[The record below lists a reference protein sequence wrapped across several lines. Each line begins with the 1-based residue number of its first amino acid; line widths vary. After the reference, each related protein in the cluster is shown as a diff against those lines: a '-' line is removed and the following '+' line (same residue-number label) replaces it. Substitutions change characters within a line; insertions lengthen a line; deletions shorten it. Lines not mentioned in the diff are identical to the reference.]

1 MLHRMALRVLPS
13 LSLAVTEDAVRKQK
27 RLVMFV
33 PGLVAFGVY
42 RLAKH
47 AVPLTEPLVLL
58 AVSSLVAM
66 VTALLAYRV
75 GRSASWT
82 VIGREDG
89 IRLLA
94 WLVGWIGAVYGIQLS
109 LLVLALL
116 WVVGYSYLQ
125 HPDGP
130 AMMAIII
137 SCTSVAR
144 DAFEI
149 GHVRKLA
156 VQGRPFLTFPDGAAL
171 RTLVQGRLSQLG
183 PWGLV
188 GLGVGG
194 VMGLSG
200 HVIADGQMAALAQL
214 LGVTVFGGALTL
226 CAYFGGLRPSVA
238 WVETLKRTAPTEL
251 LKYWWWP
258 GMAFASTYYL
268 VVMGLVLFVGRQPG
282 IATEQAVAGG
292 ALVTAI
298 MTLYGYY
305 LGHRRQVED
314 EQAPQLS
321 SGMLR
326 CPFVMGILGKSSTV
340 SGSISGLAG
349 DMALGKTGSK
359 R

>member
-13 LSLAVTEDAVRKQK
+13 LTLAVTEDAVRRQK
-27 RLVMFV
+27 RMVMFV

-47 AVPLTEPLVLL
+47 LVPITEPLVLL
-58 AVSSLVAM
+58 VVSSVVAM

-75 GRSASWT
+75 GRAAPWSSI
-82 VIGREDG
+82 VRHDG
-89 IRLLA
+89 LRLLG
-94 WLVGWIGAVYGIQLS
+94 WLVGWIGGVYGIQLS
-109 LLVLALL
+109 LLVLTLL
-116 WVVGYSYLQ
+116 WMMHYSYLQ

-149 GHVRKLA
+149 GHVRKLS
-156 VQGRPFLTFPDGAAL
+156 VSGRPFLTFPNGEQL
-171 RTLVQGRLSQLG
+171 RLVVQRRAWQLG
-183 PWGLV
+183 PWAVAGMGIGAIASLSGAAIEDAHNAALLQLLSVTLLV
-188 GLGVGG
+188 G
-194 VMGLSG
+194 GL
-200 HVIADGQMAALAQL
+200 A
-214 LGVTVFGGALTL
+214 L
-226 CAYFGGLRPSVA
+226 CAYLGGLNPSSS
-238 WVETLKRTAPTEL
+238 WIQTLRQTTPAEL

-268 VVMGLVLFVGRQPG
+268 VAIGLLVFVVRQPA
-282 IATEQAVAGG
+282 ITASSAAVMG
-292 ALVTAI
+292 ALVAAL
-298 MTLYGYY
+298 MAVYGYY
-305 LGHRRQVED
+305 LGYRRYVEN

-326 CPFVMGILGKSSTV
+326 CPFVMGILGKQVSSPKGV
-340 SGSISGLAG
+340 GVELAFEKNG
-349 DMALGKTGSK
+349 TK